1 VVSSGISSWSLAP
14 GAERPHSLDS
24 HYHLWHDNKWII
36 YRPNP
41 KPSGIFLF
49 RERRSPHWRFCRCL
63 CSAGLYVRQLLQSLL
78 HSPGAPRFVRQS
90 GRNVGPFPQLS
101 RRLIMSKRTNFHRFK
116 NQTSYSMNPD
126 FTKKH
131 PQNDHN
137 SFRMNN
143 FLVIVLGNPCSII
156 TLQKQPPGY
165 LMRFGQLR
173 SGDKLFYMSSLR
185 RINSA
190 GTTC

>member
-1 VVSSGISSWSLAP
+1 MITSGSSTARTQNLRAFFFSGSADLRIGAFAVAFVAPDFTSGSFCSRCCILRVPHVSSG
-14 GAERPHSLDS
+14 
-24 HYHLWHDNKWII
+24 
-36 YRPNP
+36 
-41 KPSGIFLF
+41 
-49 RERRSPHWRFCRCL
+49 
-63 CSAGLYVRQLLQSLL
+63 
-78 HSPGAPRFVRQS
+78 QS

-116 NQTSYSMNPD
+116 NQTSFSMNPD

-165 LMRFGQLR
+165 LMRFRQLR

-185 RINSA
+185 RLNSA